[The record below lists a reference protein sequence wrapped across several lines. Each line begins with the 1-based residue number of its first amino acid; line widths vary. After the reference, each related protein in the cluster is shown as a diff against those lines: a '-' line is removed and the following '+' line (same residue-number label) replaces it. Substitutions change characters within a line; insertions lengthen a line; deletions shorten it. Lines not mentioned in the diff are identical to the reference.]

1 MISYRTLIVI
11 DRRGGKSTIR
21 LRVKWCNS
29 KYVASFNLHI
39 RIDEDKFDL
48 ATMRA
53 KRNTFHFGVSS
64 TDINR
69 TIQRY
74 EDTIGEFFA
83 ECSRKDKTPTADQ
96 LKRAVE
102 KGDEAQKTP
111 AEMFEEF
118 IKERER
124 KSRLSYNTLGKY
136 LQLLKMLKELRLPD
150 VQDWNESVYRKFY
163 EYHSERKL
171 KSSTFKL
178 RIVAIK
184 MFCKWANK
192 TYGFKIH
199 ADDFDYKEDKGDNP
213 IIYLTPDEMER
224 LKNVITV
231 TEIEKNALDMF
242 IFCAYTSLRFSDMQS
257 LTPSDIYDDKI
268 HLLIRKTAKA
278 VTIELNKHSREIYQ
292 RHKEGEGSG
301 KFLFPRINH
310 SVYNDTIK
318 RLCKRAE
325 INEMVRRNAYGI
337 NGRSTTSTEKWKLV
351 ASHTARK
358 TFVVNALRLGIPAEI
373 IMKWT
378 GHSNFQT
385 MKPYIEIVDELK
397 SKNMEKFDL

>member
-1 MISYRTLIVI
+1 MINYRTLIVI

-69 TIQRY
+69 TIQGY
-74 EDTIGEFFA
+74 EDAIGEFFA
-83 ECSRKDKTPTADQ
+83 ECSRKDDTPTAER

-102 KGDEAQKTP
+102 KRDEARKTP
-111 AEMFEEF
+111 SEMFGEF
-118 IKERER
+118 MREKERKGR
-124 KSRLSYNTLGKY
+124 MSYNTLGKY
-136 LQLLKMLKELRLPD
+136 LQLQKIIKEMRLPD
-150 VQDWNESVYRKFY
+150 ARDWDEGVYRKFY
-163 EYHSERKL
+163 EYHSARGL

-178 RIVAIK
+178 RIITIQN
-184 MFCKWANK
+184 FCRWANK
-192 TYGFKIH
+192 TYGFKIPVG
-199 ADDFDYKEDKGDNP
+199 DFDYKEDKGDNP
-213 IIYLTPDEMER
+213 IIFLTGEEMER
-224 LKNVITV
+224 LKGVVTV
-231 TEIEKNALDMF
+231 TGMEKDVLDMF
-242 IFCAYTSLRFSDMQS
+242 VFCAYTSLRFSDMQS

-278 VTIELNKHSREIYQ
+278 VTIEFNKHSREIY
-292 RHKEGEGSG
+292 RRREEAGG
-301 KFLFPRINH
+301 KFLFPRVFH
-310 SVYNDTIK
+310 SVYNDTIR
-318 RLCKRAE
+318 RLCKRAG
-325 INEMVRRNAYGI
+325 INDKVRRNTYGV
-337 NGRSTTSTEKWKLV
+337 NGRSTESREKWELV
-351 ASHTARK
+351 TSHTARK
-358 TFVVNALRLGIPAEI
+358 TFVVNALRLGIPSEV

-378 GHSNFQT
+378 GHGNFQT
-385 MKPYIEIVDELK
+385 MKPYVEIVDELK